1 MTSSAYYGTM
11 LAAGMLLTG
20 TLNTLLTKLQDKQCV
35 GNCSDP
41 DASKREYFE
50 QPVWQTLNMFYGEM
64 LCLACFYLFST
75 LRLRRRNEGNA
86 SDSRDG
92 YMPIAE
98 SSYEDESSNAQ
109 IAQDVPTTDAL
120 PVVTSSDTEEASTD
134 NQTQLKPISGWAT
147 LWMWI
152 PAACDLLGTTLMNV
166 GLFFTTASVYQML
179 RGAVV
184 IFSGLFSVLF
194 LGHRL
199 ERFQVVSLA
208 LVVLGVTIVGLSN
221 VISPPVQV
229 YSRAKQNTASSND
242 SDPQDINTDVW
253 KAVLGVVLVLG
264 AQIFTAT
271 QFVVEEKIIRRYHL
285 TPLRAVGLE
294 GSFGAV
300 SVMAA
305 IPVLHLAIGRY
316 NPGGY
321 FDAPSGFR
329 QIVDNPSVWQTSIY
343 IMLSIALFNFFGLSV
358 TRYLSATSRA
368 TIDTCRTLFIWMS
381 SLALGWETFS
391 WIQVIGFA
399 VLVYGTFVYNRVI
412 NLPF

>member
-1 MTSSAYYGTM
+1 MAVNSAYYGGM
-11 LAAGMLLTG
+11 LAAGMLVTG

-64 LCLACFYLFST
+64 LCLACFYLVS
-75 LRLRRRNEGNA
+75 LLRRHRDDGG
-86 SDSRDG
+86 RDG

-98 SSYEDESSNAQ
+98 PSDENESSNAR
-109 IAQDVPTTDAL
+109 IAEDVPTTDAL
-120 PVVTSSDTEEASTD
+120 PVTASVGAEEQPTD
-134 NQTQLKPISGWAT
+134 ALAAEAQLKPISGWTT

-152 PAACDLLGTTLMNV
+152 PAVCDLMGTTLMNV

-199 ERFQVVSLA
+199 ERFQIVSLA

-221 VISPPVQV
+221 VVSPPVQA
-229 YSRAKQNTASSND
+229 YYHSKRQD
-242 SDPQDINTDVW
+242 SGLGEDSQEVDVEVL
-253 KAVLGVVLVLG
+253 KAILGVTLVLG

-294 GSFGAV
+294 GSYGAIT
-300 SVMAA
+300 VMAA

-321 FDAPSGFR
+321 FDASSGFR
-329 QIVDNPSVWQTSIY
+329 QIIDNLSVWQTSIY
-343 IMLSIALFNFFGLSV
+343 IMLSIAMFNFFGLSV

-381 SLALGWETFS
+381 SLALGWESFS
-391 WIQVIGFA
+391 WIQVIGFV
-399 VLVYGTFVYNRVI
+399 VLVYGTFVYNRVVK
-412 NLPF
+412 LPF

>member
-1 MTSSAYYGTM
+1 MANSAYYGTM

-64 LCLACFYLFST
+64 LCLACFYLFSM
-75 LRLRRRNEGNA
+75 LRRRGESNIP
-86 SDSRDG
+86 DSGTG

-98 SSYEDESSNAQ
+98 PSDEDDDNYNDAVSNAR
-109 IAQDVPTTDAL
+109 IAEDVPTTDAL
-120 PVVTSSDTEEASTD
+120 PVAAPSEAED
-134 NQTQLKPISGWAT
+134 ALADAHGQLKSISGWAT

-184 IFSGLFSVLF
+184 LFSGLFSVLF

-199 ERFQVVSLA
+199 ERFQIVSLA

-221 VISPPVQV
+221 VISPPVQI
-229 YSRAKQNTASSND
+229 YSHARLGSASQDVDAEVWRA
-242 SDPQDINTDVW
+242 I
-253 KAVLGVVLVLG
+253 LGVSLVLG
-264 AQIFTAT
+264 AQVFMAT

-294 GSFGAV
+294 GSFGAI

-321 FDAPSGFR
+321 FDAPSGFK

-368 TIDTCRTLFIWMS
+368 TIDTCRTLFIWMG

-391 WIQVIGFA
+391 WIQVVGFV

>member
-1 MTSSAYYGTM
+1 MSGSPYYGAILATGM
-11 LAAGMLLTG
+11 LATG

-41 DASKREYFE
+41 DPAKREYFE

-64 LCLACFYLFST
+64 LCLACFYIFSLYKKHRGYADHT
-75 LRLRRRNEGNA
+75 EYEPISDTPSDNENDA
-86 SDSRDG
+86 SS
-92 YMPIAE
+92 ATAVE
-98 SSYEDESSNAQ
+98 
-109 IAQDVPTTDAL
+109 DVPTTDVL
-120 PVVTSSDTEEASTD
+120 PAASEAGAGEGM
-134 NQTQLKPISGWAT
+134 QPKPIAGWAT

-199 ERFQVVSLA
+199 ARFQVISLL
-208 LVVLGVTIVGLSN
+208 LVVVGVTIVGLSN
-221 VISPPVQV
+221 IITPPAHINALATH
-229 YSRAKQNTASSND
+229 SRTTEEAAAGSGA
-242 SDPQDINTDVW
+242 W
-253 KAVLGVVLVLG
+253 RAALGVVLVLG
-264 AQIFTAT
+264 AQVFTAT
-271 QFVVEEKIIRRYHL
+271 QFVVEEKIIRHYHL

-294 GSFGAV
+294 GSFGAIT
-300 SVMAA
+300 VMAA
-305 IPVLHLAIGRY
+305 IPILHVLIGRSH
-316 NPGGY
+316 PGGY
-321 FDAPSGFR
+321 FDATAGFK
-329 QIVDNPSVWQTSIY
+329 QIVENATVWQTSIY
-343 IMLSIALFNFFGLSV
+343 IMLSIASFNFFGLSV
-358 TRYLSATSRA
+358 TRHLSATSRA

-381 SLALGWETFS
+381 SLMLGWEAFS
-391 WIQVIGFA
+391 WIQVVGFV